1 MKNKIKLNLLVI
13 FFYFFFLNISQ
24 ANFQEQLINK
34 YKKINTLS
42 FDFTQKVGDKTEFGN
57 CYIKYPLLM
66 KCEYPKKKKSIIANN
81 KRFAVIKRRHKK
93 IYQYSL
99 KKTPLFFLLNKESI
113 LNIIKNYEPTLTNLD
128 QIEYKLSDN
137 NSNEISIFFD
147 KNSLELLGWKTIDSY
162 SNQVD
167 FIIKNIKTNVLIE
180 IKFLKFLKKK
190 IFKRPFY
197 QLFLLQKYE
206 NANGELPDHHF
217 LLH

>member
-1 MKNKIKLNLLVI
+1 MKKKINFILLTI
-13 FFYFFFLNISQ
+13 LSYLFFTSFSL
-24 ANFQEQLINK
+24 ANFQENLIKK

-42 FDFTQKVGDKTEFGN
+42 FDFTQRVGDKTEFGN

-180 IKFLKFLKKK
+180 NK
-190 IFKRPFY
+190 IFEIPKEED
-197 QLFLLQKYE
+197 L
-206 NANGELPDHHF
+206 
-217 LLH
+217 

>member
-1 MKNKIKLNLLVI
+1 MKKKINFVLLTI
-13 FFYFFFLNISQ
+13 LSYLFFTSISL
-24 ANFQEQLINK
+24 ANFQENLINK

-99 KKTPLFFLLNKESI
+99 KKTPLFFLLNKENI

-180 IKFLKFLKKK
+180 NK
-190 IFKRPFY
+190 IFEIPKEED
-197 QLFLLQKYE
+197 L
-206 NANGELPDHHF
+206 
-217 LLH
+217 

>member
-1 MKNKIKLNLLVI
+1 MKKKINFVLLTI
-13 FFYFFFLNISQ
+13 LSYLFFTSISL
-24 ANFQEQLINK
+24 ANFQENLINK

-42 FDFTQKVGDKTEFGN
+42 FDFTQKVGDKTEFGY
-57 CYIKYPLLM
+57 CYIRYPLLM

-180 IKFLKFLKKK
+180 NK
-190 IFKRPFY
+190 IFEIPKEED
-197 QLFLLQKYE
+197 L
-206 NANGELPDHHF
+206 
-217 LLH
+217 

>member
-1 MKNKIKLNLLVI
+1 MKKKINFVLLTI
-13 FFYFFFLNISQ
+13 LSYLFFTTISL
-24 ANFQEQLINK
+24 ANFQENLINK

-180 IKFLKFLKKK
+180 NK
-190 IFKRPFY
+190 IFEIPKEED
-197 QLFLLQKYE
+197 L
-206 NANGELPDHHF
+206 
-217 LLH
+217 